1 MHSSSSLNLNPLGT
15 QRSSETRLNK
25 NDLEELTEAFLGPGG
40 DQNGVEAIEI
50 FVNDQVSNLKPVTQI
65 NDKRINKRALI
76 ETEVAKEKIKL
87 KLSNKKA
94 DLINLEVLKTLP
106 SKKKKEIER
115 IFSEKQ
121 PTFEEC
127 QMTMRLLLGMDK
139 KKIK

>member
-1 MHSSSSLNLNPLGT
+1 
-15 QRSSETRLNK
+15 
-25 NDLEELTEAFLGPGG
+25 
-40 DQNGVEAIEI
+40 VEAIEI

-115 IFSEKQ
+115 IFSEK
-121 PTFEEC
+121 
-127 QMTMRLLLGMDK
+127 
-139 KKIK
+139 